1 MDNKKVTVSAG
12 SGGIGIGSVCLIVF
26 VICKLAEIAPFASWS
41 WLKVILLPLAIS
53 IAVPIA
59 AIALIML
66 VFLFIVLV
74 GLIASIFK

>member
-1 MDNKKVTVSAG
+1 MDNKKVIVSSG
-12 SGGIGIGSVCLIVF
+12 SSGIGFGSVCLVVF

-41 WLKVILLPLAIS
+41 WLQVILLPIAIS

-59 AIALIML
+59 AIALVML
-66 VFLFIVLV
+66 VLLFIVLI

>member
-41 WLKVILLPLAIS
+41 WLQVILLPIAIS
-53 IAVPIA
+53 IVTPIVIIIGILLVLLI
-59 AIALIML
+59 IA
-66 VFLFIVLV
+66 F
-74 GLIASIFK
+74 IASLFS